1 MSQELNITD
10 FESFINQSDKPV
22 IVDFWAPWCGPC
34 SMFGPVIDSVG
45 QKHSSKVVVAKVNV
59 DENMDLA
66 MKYSVM
72 SIPSVLVFVNG
83 RVATT
88 IVGAYPEA
96 EFTAK
101 ISDYI
106 K

>member
-96 EFTAK
+96 EFVEK
-101 ISDYI
+101 IKKYLS
-106 K
+106 

>member
-10 FESFINQSDKPV
+10 FESFINQSDKPI

-96 EFTAK
+96 EFVEK
-101 ISDYI
+101 IKQYLS
-106 K
+106 